1 MGFKITR
8 SQRLS
13 AVIGI
18 SSVFF
23 VAEISSKDALLFFFL
38 PFLRFLVFA
47 PCCLRIVGFYT
58 HSLALIADAFH
69 YLNDLI
75 GFIVALVALRVG
87 YLDSSQRLHKRLTDD
102 APKSL
107 SFGWQRAQLLGAFFN
122 GALLFALGISVFL
135 QSIERFISMQCC
147 AIFLHGAWAEHDH
160 GHGHH
165 GHSAGPLSP
174 IPHSSYESD
183 ISEHHNHKHQMHGT
197 QPTSLGHDLGMLG
210 VLLHVVSDAANNLG
224 VMAAAL
230 VIWLA
235 HYEGRHKY
243 GDRHDDYAVFT
254 SSRYLD
260 LVLDC
265 VVTQLRLCIV
275 RRSGLILLESAPN
288 GLDPADVKHDLE
300 KARTNASGATS
311 REAIL
316 VPGVLAIHELHIWR
330 LNQNKTLASV
340 HVVVSDP
347 SVTNFAKTTKTINE
361 CFHAYGIHSATLQ
374 PETCSM
380 AEVICTEHESVE
392 TVQELRKRSLEKCQM
407 MCGTLCEELTCCG

>member
-38 PFLRFLVFA
+38 PFLRFWF
-47 PCCLRIVGFYT
+47 GFYT

-75 GFIVALVALRVG
+75 GFIVALVALRV
-87 YLDSSQRLHKRLTDD
+87 SETDD

-135 QSIERFISMQCC
+135 QSIERFISMQYVENPKLMFIMGAVGLGLNLIS
-147 AIFLHGAWAEHDH
+147 AIFLHEHDH

-165 GHSAGPLSP
+165 EHSAGPLSP

-235 HYEGRHKY
+235 HYEGRY
-243 GDRHDDYAVFT
+243 YADPGT
-254 SSRYLD
+254 SMGIAMMIMLSSLP
-260 LVLDC
+260 L
-265 VVTQLRLCIV
+265 V

-300 KARTNASGATS
+300 K
-311 REAIL
+311 

>member
-18 SSVFF
+18 ASVFF
-23 VAEISSKDALLFFFL
+23 VAEISK
-38 PFLRFLVFA
+38 FA
-47 PCCLRIVGFYT
+47 PCCLRLVGFYT
-58 HSLALIADAFH
+58 HSLALVADAFH

-75 GFIVALVALRVG
+75 SFIVALVALR
-87 YLDSSQRLHKRLTDD
+87 TDD

-135 QSIERFISMQCC
+135 QSIERFISLQYVENPKLMFIMGAVGLGLNLIS
-147 AIFLHGAWAEHDH
+147 AIFLHEHDH
-160 GHGHH
+160 GHDHH
-165 GHSAGPLSP
+165 GHSAAPLSP
-174 IPHSSYESD
+174 IPSSDESD
-183 ISEHHNHKHQMHGT
+183 ISEHHDHKHQLHGT
-197 QPTSLGHDLGMLG
+197 QPTSRGHDLGMLG

-235 HYEGRHKY
+235 HYEGRY
-243 GDRHDDYAVFT
+243 YADPGT
-254 SSRYLD
+254 M
-260 LVLDC
+260 
-265 VVTQLRLCIV
+265 TQLRLYIV

-300 KARTNASGATS
+300 KACIIASGS
-311 REAIL
+311 

-347 SVTNFAKTTKTINE
+347 SMTNFAKTTKTINE

-374 PETCSM
+374 PETCPI
-380 AEVICTEHESVE
+380 AEVICTEHESAE
-392 TVQELRKRSLEKCQM
+392 TVQELRKRSLEKCQT